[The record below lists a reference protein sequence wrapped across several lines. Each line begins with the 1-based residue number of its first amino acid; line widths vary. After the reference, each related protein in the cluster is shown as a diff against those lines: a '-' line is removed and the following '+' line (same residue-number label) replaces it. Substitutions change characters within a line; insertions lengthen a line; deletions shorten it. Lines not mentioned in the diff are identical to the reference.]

1 MYHKRLDKTMIRK
14 RNGKWYNC
22 AMNTPND
29 TIYDLIIIGAGPTGL
44 AAAIY
49 ASREGMST
57 LVIEKGII
65 GGMAAITDV
74 IDNYPGFADGIG
86 GLELAD
92 SLYAQAKRFGAV
104 VKTGVEAIDLVRKDD
119 VITITTKKQP
129 LTALAVLIA
138 TGSTYR
144 QLGIPGEAE
153 LIGRGVHY
161 CATCDGPVYRGKDL
175 VVVGGGNS
183 ALQETLFLARFAKK
197 IVMLVRGKQL
207 GGSEIL
213 REQVKRLE
221 NVELRFQ
228 TVADR
233 IVAADGGI
241 GVKHVEALEA
251 GNKVIIPT
259 NGVFVFIGLLP
270 NTEPFVEHLDT
281 DEYHFLK
288 TGAKYES
295 NMPGV
300 YVAGDVRSGAT
311 WQIASAVGEG
321 VSATLA
327 IRAYLDELKYSTPE
341 LKATI

>member
-1 MYHKRLDKTMIRK
+1 
-14 RNGKWYNC
+14 
-22 AMNTPND
+22 MNTPND

-74 IDNYPGFADGIG
+74 IDNYPGFENGVS
-86 GLELAD
+86 GLELSD
-92 SLYAQAKRFGAV
+92 HLYAQAKRFGAV
-104 VKTGVEAIDLVRKDD
+104 VKTGVEAIDLVRKNDF
-119 VITITTKKQP
+119 IAITTKKEP

-144 QLGIPGEAE
+144 QLGIPGEAD

-183 ALQETLFLARFAKK
+183 ALQETLFLAKFAKRL
-197 IVMLVRGKQL
+197 VMLVRGPQL

-213 REQVKRLE
+213 REQVKRLA
-221 NVELRFQ
+221 NVEIRYQ
-228 TVADR
+228 TIASN
-233 IVAADGGI
+233 IIAADSGI
-241 GVKHVEALEA
+241 GVKYVEALEA
-251 GNKVIIPT
+251 GEPVKIPVD
-259 NGVFVFIGLLP
+259 GVFVFIGLLP
-270 NTEPFVEHLDT
+270 NTEPFVDKLDT

-288 TGAKYES
+288 TGAKFES
-295 NMPGV
+295 NIEGV
-300 YVAGDVRSGAT
+300 YVAGDVRSGST
-311 WQIASAVGEG
+311 WQIASAIGEG

-327 IRAYLDELKYSTPE
+327 VRSYLDQLKHDSPH

>member
-1 MYHKRLDKTMIRK
+1 
-14 RNGKWYNC
+14 
-22 AMNTPND
+22 MNTTPD

-74 IDNYPGFADGIG
+74 IDNYPGFEDGVS

-92 SLYAQAKRFGAV
+92 HLTAQAKRFGAEIV
-104 VKTGVEAIDLVRKDD
+104 TGVEAVDLSSDGAG
-119 VITITTKKQP
+119 ITILTKKQP
-129 LTALAVLIA
+129 LKALAVLIA

-144 QLGIPGEAE
+144 ELGIPGESE
-153 LIGRGVHY
+153 LIGRGVHF

-183 ALQETLFLARFAKK
+183 ALQETLFLARFAKH
-197 IVMLVRGKQL
+197 ITMVVRGRDL

-213 REQVKRLE
+213 REQVRRL
-221 NVELRFQ
+221 NNLDIRFQ
-228 TVADR
+228 TVPNR
-233 IVAADGGI
+233 IVAAEGGI
-241 GVKHVEALEA
+241 GVKHVEVTKASKA
-251 GNKVIIPT
+251 GKADIVPAD
-259 NGVFVFIGLLP
+259 GVFVFVGLLP
-270 NTEPFVEHLDT
+270 NTDAFCGKLDT
-281 DEYHFLK
+281 DEHRFLK
-288 TGAKYES
+288 TSAKFES
-295 NMPGV
+295 SLPGV
-300 YVAGDVRSGAT
+300 YVAGDVRSGST

-327 IRAYLDELKYSTPE
+327 IRSYLDELKFAPAET
-341 LKATI
+341 KAEIN

>member
-1 MYHKRLDKTMIRK
+1 
-14 RNGKWYNC
+14 
-22 AMNTPND
+22 
-29 TIYDLIIIGAGPTGL
+29 L

-57 LVIEKGII
+57 LVIEKGVI

-74 IDNYPGFADGIG
+74 IDNYPGFEDGVG
-86 GLELAD
+86 GMELAD
-92 SLYAQAKRFGAV
+92 HLYAQAKRFGAV
-104 VKTGVEAIDLVRKDD
+104 VKTGVEATDLYREGDAL
-119 VITITTKKQP
+119 TITTKKEP
-129 LTALAVLIA
+129 LTARAVLIA

-153 LIGRGVHY
+153 LIGRGVHF

-183 ALQETLFLARFAKK
+183 ALQETLFLAKFAKN
-197 IVMLVRGKQL
+197 ITMVVRGKRL

-213 REQVKRLE
+213 REQVKRLA
-221 NVELRFQ
+221 NVQFSFQ
-228 TVADR
+228 TVAQS
-233 IVAADGGI
+233 IVPAANGI
-241 GVKHVEALEA
+241 GVKQVEVAVA
-251 GNKVIIPT
+251 GQPATIT
-259 NGVFVFIGLLP
+259 ADGVFVFIGLLP
-270 NTEPFVEHLDT
+270 NTEPFVDKLDA
-281 DEYHFLK
+281 DEYNFLR

-295 NMPGV
+295 NVAGV

-327 IRAYLDELKYSTPE
+327 IRSYLAELKHDSPQ
-341 LKATI
+341 LKAAI

>member
-1 MYHKRLDKTMIRK
+1 MVRMRT
-14 RNGKWYNC
+14 GGWYNC
-22 AMNTPND
+22 AMNTQSN

-57 LVIEKGII
+57 LVIEKGVI

-74 IDNYPGFADGIG
+74 IDNYPGFEDGVG
-86 GLELAD
+86 GMELAD
-92 SLYAQAKRFGAV
+92 HLYAQAKRFGAV
-104 VKTGVEAIDLVRKDD
+104 VKTGVEATDLYREGDAL
-119 VITITTKKQP
+119 TITTKKEP
-129 LTALAVLIA
+129 LTARAVLIA

-153 LIGRGVHY
+153 LIGRGVHF

-183 ALQETLFLARFAKK
+183 ALQETLFLAKFAKN
-197 IVMLVRGKQL
+197 ITMVVRGKRL

-213 REQVKRLE
+213 REQVKRLA
-221 NVELRFQ
+221 NVQFSFQ
-228 TVADR
+228 TVAQS
-233 IVAADGGI
+233 IVPAANGI
-241 GVKHVEALEA
+241 GVKQVEVAVA
-251 GNKVIIPT
+251 GQPATIT
-259 NGVFVFIGLLP
+259 ADGVFVFIGLLP
-270 NTEPFVEHLDT
+270 NTEPFVDKLDA
-281 DEYHFLK
+281 DEYNFLR

-295 NMPGV
+295 NVAGV

-327 IRAYLDELKYSTPE
+327 IRSYLAELKHDSPQ
-341 LKATI
+341 LKAAI

>member
-1 MYHKRLDKTMIRK
+1 
-14 RNGKWYNC
+14 
-22 AMNTPND
+22 MNTHNNTP
-29 TIYDLIIIGAGPTGL
+29 YDLIIIGAGPTGL

-57 LVIEKGII
+57 LVIEKGVI

-74 IDNYPGFADGIG
+74 IDNYPGFENGVS

-92 SLYAQAKRFGAV
+92 HLYAQAKRFGAV
-104 VKTGVEAIDLVRKDD
+104 VKTGVEAMDLTRENGLV
-119 VITITTKKQP
+119 TITTKKEP
-129 LTALAVLIA
+129 LQALAVLIA

-144 QLGIPGEAE
+144 QLGITGEAE
-153 LIGRGVHY
+153 LTGRGVHF

-175 VVVGGGNS
+175 IVVGGGNS
-183 ALQETLFLARFAKK
+183 ALQETLFLAKFATK
-197 IVMLVRGKQL
+197 ITMVVRGKEL

-221 NVELRFQ
+221 NIEFRFQ
-228 TVADR
+228 TVPTR
-233 IVAADGGI
+233 IVADVGGI
-241 GVKHVEALEA
+241 GVKRMEAMEQGA
-251 GNKVIIPT
+251 PVNIAAD
-259 NGVFVFIGLLP
+259 GVFVFIGLLP
-270 NTEPFVEHLDT
+270 NTNAFRGKIAS

-288 TGAKYES
+288 TGEKYQS

-300 YVAGDVRSGAT
+300 YVAGDVRSGST

-327 IRAYLDELKYSTPE
+327 IRSYLDELKHVAVE
-341 LKATI
+341 LKTTI

>member
-1 MYHKRLDKTMIRK
+1 
-14 RNGKWYNC
+14 
-22 AMNTPND
+22 MNITND

-74 IDNYPGFADGIG
+74 IDNYPGFENGIS

-92 SLYAQAKRFGAV
+92 HLAAQAKRFGAV
-104 VKTGVEAIDLVRKDD
+104 VTTGVEATDLYRDGAVL
-119 VITITTKKQP
+119 TITTKKQP
-129 LTALAVLIA
+129 LAALAVLIA

-153 LIGRGVHY
+153 LIGRGVHF
-161 CATCDGPVYRGKDL
+161 CATCDGPVYRGKNL
-175 VVVGGGNS
+175 IVVGGGNS
-183 ALQETLFLARFAKK
+183 ALQETLFLARFAKS
-197 IVMLVRGKQL
+197 ITMLVRGKQL

-221 NVELRFQ
+221 NVKISFETKPVR
-228 TVADR
+228 V
-233 IVAADGGI
+233 VAAESGI
-241 GVKHVEALEA
+241 GVKQVEVLASDKPATLA
-251 GNKVIIPT
+251 ADGM
-259 NGVFVFIGLLP
+259 FVFIGLLP
-270 NTEPFVEHLDT
+270 NTEAFVGKLDA

-295 NMPGV
+295 NLPGV

-327 IRAYLDELKYSTPE
+327 IRAYLDELKHNSPQ

>member
-1 MYHKRLDKTMIRK
+1 
-14 RNGKWYNC
+14 
-22 AMNTPND
+22 
-29 TIYDLIIIGAGPTGL
+29 
-44 AAAIY
+44 
-49 ASREGMST
+49 MST
-57 LVIEKGII
+57 LVIEKGVI

-74 IDNYPGFADGIG
+74 IDNYPGFEDGVG

-92 SLYAQAKRFGAV
+92 HLYAQAKRFGAV
-104 VKTGVEAIDLVRKDD
+104 VKTGVEAIDLVREDD
-119 VITITTKKQP
+119 VITITTKKEP

-175 VVVGGGNS
+175 AVVGGGNS
-183 ALQETLFLARFAKK
+183 ALQETLFLARFAKRV
-197 IVMLVRGKQL
+197 VMLVRGPQL

-213 REQVKRLE
+213 REQIMRLE
-221 NVELRFQ
+221 NVEIRYQ
-228 TVADR
+228 TVASS
-233 IVAADGGI
+233 IIAAESGI
-241 GVKHVEALEA
+241 GVKHVEAQEA
-251 GNKVIIPT
+251 GKPVIIPVD
-259 NGVFVFIGLLP
+259 GVFVFIGLLP
-270 NTEPFVEHLDT
+270 NTEPFTDKLDT

-288 TGAKYES
+288 TGTKYES
-295 NMPGV
+295 NVPGV
-300 YVAGDVRSGAT
+300 YVAGDVRSGAI

-327 IRAYLDELKYSTPE
+327 IRSYLDQLKHDLPH